1 MYERDRNHP
10 SVIMWSVANEPRSF
24 RYEAGPY
31 FEMVT
36 SHMRTLDDN
45 RRPVTAI
52 MYDHGENITDWAAP
66 HLDVI
71 GVNKYIGWYTD
82 TAHLEVV
89 SNLLYDSLRYMEI
102 NVS

>member
-24 RYEAGPY
+24 RSEAGPY

-66 HLDVI
+66 PLDVI